1 MLMGGRGLNRVLR
14 AILLSSLL
22 SLSVQLVSAQTK
34 PAPRKG
40 TATAGTRAPGRSL
53 PARGA
58 SSADEILQAEQRWI
72 KGVTQN
78 DPTIIRDILAADFIL
93 TDHDGARLT
102 KTDILTRMA
111 ESRRGFGQIEL
122 IEPKVRLY
130 PGAAIN
136 HVRLVFRNGEEKL
149 SEVSLTE
156 VWTKVK
162 GRWQL
167 AAVDSLPALP
177 AGQLKA
183 PNLLLPSREVITRT
197 GLRYEDLAPGS
208 GATPTRGQTVVVHY
222 TGRLLNGQKFDS
234 SLDRNR
240 PFEFR
245 IGEGQVIRGWDEG
258 VMSMMI
264 GGKRK
269 LIIPPHLAY
278 GNRDLGVIPPNSTLV
293 FEVELLEI
301 KP

>member
-1 MLMGGRGLNRVLR
+1 
-14 AILLSSLL
+14 
-22 SLSVQLVSAQTK
+22 
-34 PAPRKG
+34 
-40 TATAGTRAPGRSL
+40 L

-78 DPTIIRDILAADFIL
+78 DTTIIRDILAADFIL

-183 PNLLLPSREVITRT
+183 PNLLLPSREVITPT

-208 GATPTRGQTVVVHY
+208 GPTPTRGQTVVVHY

>member
-58 SSADEILQAEQRWI
+58 SPADEILQAEQRWI

-208 GATPTRGQTVVVHY
+208 GPTPTRGQTVVVHY

>member
-1 MLMGGRGLNRVLR
+1 MNRVLR

-78 DPTIIRDILAADFIL
+78 DTTIIRDILAADFIL

-208 GATPTRGQTVVVHY
+208 GPTPTRGQTVVVHY

>member
-1 MLMGGRGLNRVLR
+1 M
-14 AILLSSLL
+14 
-22 SLSVQLVSAQTK
+22 SVDLASAQTK

-40 TATAGTRAPGRSL
+40 TAGAGTRAPGRSL
-53 PARGA
+53 PTRGA
-58 SSADEILQAEQRWI
+58 RPADEILQAEQRWI
-72 KGVTQN
+72 KGITQN
-78 DPTIIRDILAADFIL
+78 DTTIIRDMLTDDFIL

-102 KTDILTRMA
+102 RADILTRMA
-111 ESRRGFGQIEL
+111 ESRSRFGQIEFV
-122 IEPKVRLY
+122 EPKVRLY
-130 PGAAIN
+130 PGMAIN
-136 HVRLVFRNGEEKL
+136 NVRLVFKNGEEKL

-162 GRWQL
+162 GSWRL

-177 AGQLKA
+177 EGQLKA

-197 GLRYEDLAPGS
+197 GLRYEDLSPGS
-208 GATPTRGQTVVVHY
+208 GPTPTRGQTVVVHY

-264 GGKRK
+264 RGKRK
-269 LIIPPHLAY
+269 LIIPPHLGY
-278 GNRDLGVIPPNSTLV
+278 GSRDLGVIPPNSTLV

>member
-78 DPTIIRDILAADFIL
+78 DTTIIRDILAADFIL

-208 GATPTRGQTVVVHY
+208 GPTPTRGQTVVVHY

>member
-1 MLMGGRGLNRVLR
+1 
-14 AILLSSLL
+14 
-22 SLSVQLVSAQTK
+22 
-34 PAPRKG
+34 
-40 TATAGTRAPGRSL
+40 L

>member
-78 DPTIIRDILAADFIL
+78 DPTIIRDILTADFIL

-111 ESRRGFGQIEL
+111 ESRRGFGQIERRQS
-122 IEPKVRLY
+122 PQHAR
-130 PGAAIN
+130 
-136 HVRLVFRNGEEKL
+136 
-149 SEVSLTE
+149 
-156 VWTKVK
+156 
-162 GRWQL
+162 GRC
-167 AAVDSLPALP
+167 
-177 AGQLKA
+177 
-183 PNLLLPSREVITRT
+183 
-197 GLRYEDLAPGS
+197 
-208 GATPTRGQTVVVHY
+208 
-222 TGRLLNGQKFDS
+222 F
-234 SLDRNR
+234 
-240 PFEFR
+240 
-245 IGEGQVIRGWDEG
+245 
-258 VMSMMI
+258 
-264 GGKRK
+264 
-269 LIIPPHLAY
+269 
-278 GNRDLGVIPPNSTLV
+278 
-293 FEVELLEI
+293 
-301 KP
+301 

>member
-1 MLMGGRGLNRVLR
+1 M
-14 AILLSSLL
+14 
-22 SLSVQLVSAQTK
+22 SVQLVSAQTK

-58 SSADEILQAEQRWI
+58 SPADEILQAEQRWI

-130 PGAAIN
+130 LGAAIN